1 MAEIGNI
8 FLPNILSPFDVS
20 AIVENLVK
28 FRQKILTDPLN
39 NRKNLIQEK
48 QKALSTLKSNVI
60 DLLATAQI
68 LSSQISYKVFKPVL
82 TNITGSE
89 NPSNIISVSAGPDAV
104 ASNFDVK
111 VNQLAQAWKVKSE
124 SFSSSSVTL
133 SSLGVT
139 TGEIIAIKG
148 TDKGDA
154 KVLRLDPN
162 WTISQLRDKINELNA
177 GVTAY
182 LVNEGSGVRLII
194 AGTKTGESREF
205 MTLADVSGNALQ
217 KLRLTVTPVTL
228 INKYYPSD
236 STTYQSDAF
245 TKKDVVVGTLLGLN
259 TASNEA
265 PSGTITIQ
273 GTDGISF
280 QVSIDLN
287 ARTLEQ
293 IAADINNA
301 AIANGSIVRATILEE
316 GGMSRLKIT
325 NVSTTNPP
333 SDSNHVLETLGVL
346 AQNYSNVVSAG
357 QNAQISIDGNIFES
371 PDNTFTSEETG
382 ITGVTFTALRESTD
396 TIRVSITRDIDRII
410 KYFQDLAE
418 SWNRVV
424 DFIKSQI
431 TFDEK
436 RKSAGPLSGES
447 VLLAVDSAMR
457 RALSGIIEIPQM
469 DASFKTY
476 SIASLGLSL
485 DREGKLSVDA
495 SKLRSALEADFEGV
509 VRALTSTIQKKIVS
523 NEFNPNDPDNPTD
536 TNPLGISGEI
546 LVNGKSVVI
555 YSGDTLRQIAQKINS
570 ASDTA
575 RAYIKLFL
583 RVLSDNTVV
592 KKYKLIIENLQSGL
606 PDLKE
611 VSVSGSVLSDLG
623 LASSSTFI
631 TKNKV
636 SLYVLKTD
644 TFFSDTQPV
653 RNVVDQDSSTSDTAN
668 NISGAITFKLQDGTS
683 VTTSVIDISSDSL
696 SDIVTKI
703 NSAAGSS
710 IAEVKTTVVDGKVKY
725 YIQISGVSTD
735 PNDWSVINPDDT
747 PDDRKLLLQFLGIL
761 KKDENDE
768 SFDKGFAE
776 RLRENLAAVTGSRGA
791 IGSTESRFQGELT
804 GIDKDLERI
813 SKEIEEFRASLYQR
827 WARANQLIAQMNN
840 MLQFFRMLS
849 SALIQGVSNPFISSG
864 QKK

>member
-48 QKALSTLKSNVI
+48 QKALSTLKNNVI

-104 ASNFDVK
+104 ASNFDVQ
-111 VNQLAQAWKVKSE
+111 VIQLARAWKVS
-124 SFSSSSVTL
+124 SADPVFSSSSVTL
-133 SSLGVT
+133 SSLGVN

-148 TDKGDA
+148 TDKGNA
-154 KVLRLDPN
+154 KVLRLDQN

-182 LVNEGSGVRLII
+182 LVNEGGGVRLII
-194 AGTKTGESREF
+194 AGTKTGASREF

-217 KLRLTVTPVTL
+217 KLRLTGGTL
-228 INKYYPSD
+228 SRKYDTLPAGEYR
-236 STTYQSDAF
+236 SDAF

-259 TASNEA
+259 TASGEA
-265 PSGTITIQ
+265 PSGTITIN
-273 GTDGISF
+273 GTPI
-280 QVSIDLN
+280 SIDLN
-287 ARTLEQ
+287 TMTLE
-293 IAADINNA
+293 DIRD
-301 AIANGSIVRATILEE
+301 AINSASYPPGSGATATILEE
-316 GGMSRLKIT
+316 GGMFRLKIT
-325 NVSTTNPP
+325 NVTSI
-333 SDSNHVLETLGVL
+333 SDNNHVLETLGVL

-357 QNAQISIDGNIFES
+357 QNAQISIDGNIFTS
-371 PDNTFTSEETG
+371 QDNTFTPEETG

-418 SWNRVV
+418 SWNKVV

-431 TFDEK
+431 TFDQK
-436 RKSAGPLSGES
+436 KKSAGPLSGES

-485 DREGKLSVDA
+485 DREGKLSVDV

-509 VRALTSTIQKKIVS
+509 VRALTSSIEKKIVS

-555 YSGDTLRQIAQKINS
+555 YSGDTLRQVAQKINS

-575 RAYIKLFL
+575 RAYIKLF
-583 RVLSDNTVV
+583 RHVLPDNTVV

-611 VSVSGSVLSDLG
+611 VSGNVLSDLG
-623 LASSSTFI
+623 LASTSFI

-636 SLYVLKTD
+636 STYILKTD

-668 NISGAITFKLQDGTS
+668 NISGAITFKLQDGTPVSIS
-683 VTTSVIDISSDSL
+683 VDISSDSL
-696 SDIVTKI
+696 SDTNPPSGLSNIVSKI
-703 NSAAGSS
+703 NAVGASA
-710 IAEVKTTVVDGKVKY
+710 ELKTTVVDGKVKY

-735 PNDWSVINPDDT
+735 PNDWSDT
-747 PDDRKLLLQFLGIL
+747 TGGKLLQFLGIL

-768 SFDKGFAE
+768 RFDKGFAE

-791 IGSTESRFQGELT
+791 IGLTESRFQGELT

-813 SKEIEEFRASLYQR
+813 SEEIEQFRASLYQR

-849 SALIQGVSNPFISSG
+849 SALIQGVSNPFIPSG
-864 QKK
+864 QRR

>member
-48 QKALSTLKSNVI
+48 RQALSTLKNNVI
-60 DLLATAQI
+60 ELLATAQI
-68 LSSQISYKVFKPVL
+68 LSSQISYKVFKPAL

-104 ASNFDVK
+104 ASNFDVQ
-111 VNQLAQAWKVKSE
+111 VNQLAQAWKVGSAV
-124 SFSSSSVTL
+124 FSSSSVTL

-148 TDKGDA
+148 TDKGNA

-182 LVNEGSGVRLII
+182 LVSEGGGVRLII

-217 KLRLTVTPVTL
+217 DLGFTGGTL
-228 INKYYPSD
+228 SRKYDTLPGGE
-236 STTYQSDAF
+236 YQSDAF

-259 TASNEA
+259 TASGEA
-265 PSGTITIQ
+265 PSGTITIN
-273 GTDGISF
+273 GTPI
-280 QVSIDLN
+280 SIDLN
-287 ARTLEQ
+287 TMTLE
-293 IAADINNA
+293 DIRNA
-301 AIANGSIVRATILEE
+301 INASGSGATATILEE
-316 GGMSRLKIT
+316 GGVFRLKIT
-325 NVSTTNPP
+325 GATSI
-333 SDSNHVLETLGVL
+333 SDDNHVLETLGVL

-357 QNAQISIDGNIFES
+357 QNAQISIDGNIFTS
-371 PDNTFTSEETG
+371 QDNTFTPEETG
-382 ITGVTFTALRESTD
+382 ITGVTFTALRASTD
-396 TIRVSITRDIDRII
+396 VIRVSITRDIDKII
-410 KYFQDLAE
+410 KYFQDLAQ
-418 SWNRVV
+418 SWNKVV

-431 TFDEK
+431 TFDQK
-436 RKSAGPLSGES
+436 KKSAGPLSGES

-476 SIASLGLSL
+476 SITSLGLSL

-509 VRALTSTIQKKIVS
+509 VRALTSSIQKKIVS
-523 NEFNPNDPDNPTD
+523 SGFASAD
-536 TNPLGISGEI
+536 TSLGISGEI

-555 YSGDTLRQIAQKINS
+555 DPSDTLRQIAQKINS
-570 ASDTA
+570 VSNTA
-575 RAYIKLFL
+575 RAYIKS
-583 RVLSDNTVV
+583 VSGQ
-592 KKYKLIIENLQSGL
+592 YKLIIENLQSGL

-611 VSVSGSVLSDLG
+611 VSGNVLSDLG
-623 LASSSTFI
+623 LASTSFI

-636 SLYVLKTD
+636 SLYILKTD

-668 NISGAITFKLQDGTS
+668 NISGTITFKLQDGTT

-710 IAEVKTTVVDGKVKY
+710 IAEVKTTVVDGRVKY

-735 PNDWSVINPDDT
+735 PNEWSDT
-747 PDDRKLLLQFLGIL
+747 TGGKLLQFLGIL
-761 KKDENDE
+761 KKDENDQ
-768 SFDKGFAE
+768 SFNKGFAE
-776 RLRENLAAVTGSRGA
+776 RLRENLAAVTGSNGA
-791 IGSTESRFQGELT
+791 IGLTESRFQGELT

-813 SKEIEEFRASLYQR
+813 SEEIEQFRASLYQR
-827 WARANQLIAQMNN
+827 WARANQLIAQANN

-849 SALIQGVSNPFISSG
+849 SALIQGVSNPFIPSG
-864 QKK
+864 QRR

>member
-48 QKALSTLKSNVI
+48 RQALSTLKNNVI
-60 DLLATAQI
+60 ELLATAQI
-68 LSSQISYKVFKPVL
+68 LSSQISYKVFKPAL

-104 ASNFDVK
+104 ASNFDVQ
-111 VNQLAQAWKVKSE
+111 VNQLAQAWKVGSAV
-124 SFSSSSVTL
+124 FSSSSVTL

-148 TDKGDA
+148 TDKGNA

-182 LVNEGSGVRLII
+182 LVSEGGGVRLII

-217 KLRLTVTPVTL
+217 DLGFTGGTL
-228 INKYYPSD
+228 SRKYDTLPAGE
-236 STTYQSDAF
+236 YQSDAF

-259 TASNEA
+259 TASGEA
-265 PSGTITIQ
+265 PSGTITIN
-273 GTDGISF
+273 GTPI
-280 QVSIDLN
+280 SIDLN
-287 ARTLEQ
+287 TMTLE
-293 IAADINNA
+293 DIRNA
-301 AIANGSIVRATILEE
+301 INASGSGATATILEE
-316 GGMSRLKIT
+316 GGVFRLKIT
-325 NVSTTNPP
+325 GATSI
-333 SDSNHVLETLGVL
+333 SDDNHVLETLGVL

-357 QNAQISIDGNIFES
+357 QNAQISIDGNIFTS
-371 PDNTFTSEETG
+371 QDNTFTPEETG
-382 ITGVTFTALRESTD
+382 ITGVTFTALRASTD
-396 TIRVSITRDIDRII
+396 VIRVSITRDIDKII
-410 KYFQDLAE
+410 KYFQDLAQ
-418 SWNRVV
+418 SWNKVV

-431 TFDEK
+431 TFDQK
-436 RKSAGPLSGES
+436 KKSAGPLSGES

-476 SIASLGLSL
+476 SITSLGLSL
-485 DREGKLSVDA
+485 DREGKLSVDV

-509 VRALTSTIQKKIVS
+509 VRALTSSIEKKIVS
-523 NEFNPNDPDNPTD
+523 SGFASAD
-536 TNPLGISGEI
+536 TSLGISGEI

-555 YSGDTLRQIAQKINS
+555 NPSDTLRQIAQKINS
-570 ASDTA
+570 VSDTA
-575 RAYIKLFL
+575 RAYIKS
-583 RVLSDNTVV
+583 VSGQ
-592 KKYKLIIENLQSGL
+592 YKLIIENLQSGL

-611 VSVSGSVLSDLG
+611 VSGNVLSDLG
-623 LASSSTFI
+623 LASTSFI

-636 SLYVLKTD
+636 SLYILKTD

-668 NISGAITFKLQDGTS
+668 NISGTITFKLQDGTT

-710 IAEVKTTVVDGKVKY
+710 IAEVKTTVVDGRVKY
-725 YIQISGVSTD
+725 YIQISGVITD
-735 PNDWSVINPDDT
+735 PNEWLDT
-747 PDDRKLLLQFLGIL
+747 TGGKLLQFLGIL
-761 KKDENDE
+761 KKDENDQ
-768 SFDKGFAE
+768 SFNKGFAE
-776 RLRENLAAVTGSRGA
+776 RLRENLAAVTGSNGA
-791 IGSTESRFQGELT
+791 IGLTESRFQGELT

-813 SKEIEEFRASLYQR
+813 SEEIEQFRASLYQR
-827 WARANQLIAQMNN
+827 WARANQLIAQANN

-849 SALIQGVSNPFISSG
+849 SALIQGVSNPFVSSG
-864 QKK
+864 QRR

>member
-48 QKALSTLKSNVI
+48 QQALSTLKNNVI
-60 DLLATAQI
+60 ELLATAQI
-68 LSSQISYKVFKPVL
+68 LSSRISYKVFKPAL
-82 TNITGSE
+82 TNITGAE
-89 NPSNIISVSAGPDAV
+89 NPSNIISVSAGPDAI
-104 ASNFDVK
+104 ASNFDVQ
-111 VNQLAQAWKVKSE
+111 VNQLAQAWKVGSAV
-124 SFSSSSVTL
+124 FSSSSVTL

-148 TDKGDA
+148 TDKGNA

-182 LVNEGSGVRLII
+182 LVNEGGGVRLII
-194 AGTKTGESREF
+194 AGTKTGASREF

-217 KLRLTVTPVTL
+217 DLGFTGGVLSRKYDTL
-228 INKYYPSD
+228 PGSE
-236 STTYQSDAF
+236 YQSDAF

-259 TASNEA
+259 TASGEA
-265 PSGTITIQ
+265 PSGTITIN
-273 GTDGISF
+273 GTPI
-280 QVSIDLN
+280 SIDLN
-287 ARTLEQ
+287 TMTLE
-293 IAADINNA
+293 DIRNA
-301 AIANGSIVRATILEE
+301 INASGSGATATILEE
-316 GGMSRLKIT
+316 GGVFRLKIT
-325 NVSTTNPP
+325 GATSI
-333 SDSNHVLETLGVL
+333 SDNNHVLETLGVL

-357 QNAQISIDGNIFES
+357 QNARISIDGNIFES
-371 PDNTFTSEETG
+371 PDNIFTSEETG
-382 ITGVTFTALRESTD
+382 ITGVTFTALRASTD
-396 TIRVSITRDIDRII
+396 VIRISINRDTDKII
-410 KYFQDLAE
+410 RYFQDLTQ
-418 SWNRVV
+418 SWNKVV
-424 DFIKSQI
+424 DFIKDQVRY
-431 TFDEK
+431 DEEK
-436 RKSAGPLSGES
+436 KSAGPLSGEF

-469 DASFKTY
+469 DGSFKTY
-476 SIASLGLSL
+476 SIGSLGLSL

-509 VRALTSTIQKKIVS
+509 VRALTSSIQKKIVS
-523 NEFNPNDPDNPTD
+523 SGFASAD
-536 TNPLGISGEI
+536 TSLGISGEI

-555 YSGDTLRQIAQKINS
+555 DPSDTLRQIAQKINS
-570 ASDTA
+570 VSDTA
-575 RAYIKLFL
+575 RAYIKS
-583 RVLSDNTVV
+583 VSGQ
-592 KKYKLIIENLQSGL
+592 YKLIVENLQIGL

-611 VSVSGSVLSDLG
+611 VSGNVLSDLG
-623 LASSSTFI
+623 LASTSFI

-636 SLYVLKTD
+636 SLYILKTD

-668 NISGAITFKLQDGTS
+668 NISGTITFRLQDGTS
-683 VTTSVIDISSDSL
+683 VTTSVIDINSDSL
-696 SDIVTKI
+696 SDIAAKI

-710 IAEVKTTVVDGKVKY
+710 IAEVKTTVVDGRLKY

-735 PNDWSVINPDDT
+735 PADWSDT
-747 PDDRKLLLQFLGIL
+747 TGGKLLQFLGIL
-761 KKDENDE
+761 KKDENDQ
-768 SFDKGFAE
+768 SFNKGFAE
-776 RLRENLAAVTGSRGA
+776 RLRENLAAVTGSNGA
-791 IGSTESRFQGELT
+791 IGLTESRFQGELT

-813 SKEIEEFRASLYQR
+813 SDEIEQFRASLYQR

-849 SALIQGVSNPFISSG
+849 SALIQGVSNPFIPSG
-864 QKK
+864 QRR

>member
-48 QKALSTLKSNVI
+48 QKALSILKNNVI

-104 ASNFDVK
+104 ASNFDVQ
-111 VNQLAQAWKVKSE
+111 VIQLARAWKVS
-124 SFSSSSVTL
+124 SADPVFSSSSVTL

-182 LVNEGSGVRLII
+182 LVNEGGGVRLII
-194 AGTKTGESREF
+194 AATKTGASREF
-205 MTLADVSGNALQ
+205 MTLADVKGDALQ
-217 KLRLTVTPVTL
+217 KLRLTGGTSTL
-228 INKYYPSD
+228 SRKYDTLPD
-236 STTYQSDAF
+236 GIYQSDAF
-245 TKKDVVVGTLLGLN
+245 TKRDVPVGTLLGIN
-259 TASNEA
+259 PGEA
-265 PSGTITIQ
+265 PSGTITIYPET
-273 GTDGISF
+273 GSSF
-280 QVSIDLN
+280 SVSINLTM
-287 ARTLEQ
+287 TLED
-293 IAADINNA
+293 IKNAINTAASGTSVNA
-301 AIANGSIVRATILEE
+301 SILEE
-316 GGMSRLKIT
+316 GGMFRLKIT
-325 NVSTTNPP
+325 GVSNTDAP
-333 SDSNHVLETLGVL
+333 SDDNHVLETLGVL

-592 KKYKLIIENLQSGL
+592 KRYKLIIENLQSGL

-776 RLRENLAAVTGSRGA
+776 RLRENLAAVTGSRRA
-791 IGSTESRFQGELT
+791 IGLTESRFQGELT

-813 SKEIEEFRASLYQR
+813 SKEIEEYRASLYQR

-864 QKK
+864 QRR

>member
-48 QKALSTLKSNVI
+48 QQALSTLKNNVI
-60 DLLATAQI
+60 ELLATAQI

-82 TNITGSE
+82 TNLTGSE
-89 NPSNIISVSAGPDAV
+89 NPSNIISVSSGPDAV
-104 ASNFDVK
+104 ASNFDVQ
-111 VNQLAQAWKVKSE
+111 VNQLAQAWKVGSA

-148 TDKGDA
+148 ADKGNA

-182 LVNEGSGVRLII
+182 LVNEGGGVRLII

-205 MTLADVSGNALQ
+205 MTLVDVSGDALQ
-217 KLRLTVTPVTL
+217 NLGLTGGILSRKYDTL
-228 INKYYPSD
+228 PAGEYR
-236 STTYQSDAF
+236 SDAF

-259 TASNEA
+259 TASGEA
-265 PSGTITIQ
+265 PSGTITIN
-273 GTDGISF
+273 GTPI
-280 QVSIDLN
+280 SIDLN
-287 ARTLEQ
+287 TMTLE
-293 IAADINNA
+293 DIKNA
-301 AIANGSIVRATILEE
+301 INASGSGATATILEE
-316 GGMSRLKIT
+316 VGMFRLKIT
-325 NVSTTNPP
+325 GVSSI
-333 SDSNHVLETLGVL
+333 SDDNHVLETLGVL

-357 QNAQISIDGNIFES
+357 QNAQISIDGNIFTS
-371 PDNTFTSEETG
+371 QDNTFTPEETG
-382 ITGVTFTALRESTD
+382 ITGVTFTALRASTD
-396 TIRVSITRDIDRII
+396 VIRVSITRDIDKII
-410 KYFQDLAE
+410 KYFQDLAQ
-418 SWNRVV
+418 SWNKVV

-431 TFDEK
+431 TFDQK
-436 RKSAGPLSGES
+436 KKSAGPLSGES
-447 VLLAVDSAMR
+447 VLLAVDAAMR

-469 DASFKTY
+469 DGSFKTY

-509 VRALTSTIQKKIVS
+509 VRALTSSIEKKIVS
-523 NEFNPNDPDNPTD
+523 SGFSSAD
-536 TNPLGISGEI
+536 TSLGISGEI
-546 LVNGKSVVI
+546 LVNGKGVVI
-555 YSGDTLRQIAQKINS
+555 DPGDTLRQIAQKINS

-575 RAYIKLFL
+575 RAYIKS
-583 RVLSDNTVV
+583 VSGQ
-592 KKYKLIIENLQSGL
+592 YKLIIENLQIGL

-611 VSVSGSVLSDLG
+611 VSGNVLSDLG
-623 LASSSTFI
+623 LASTSFI

-636 SLYVLKTD
+636 SLYILKTD

-653 RNVVDQDSSTSDTAN
+653 RNIVDQDSSTSDTAN
-668 NISGAITFKLQDGTS
+668 NISGTITFRLQDGTS

-696 SDIVTKI
+696 SDIAAKI

-710 IAEVKTTVVDGKVKY
+710 IAEVKTTVVDGKLKY

-735 PNDWSVINPDDT
+735 PNDWSDST
-747 PDDRKLLLQFLGIL
+747 GGKLLQFLGIL
-761 KKDENDE
+761 KKDENDQ

-776 RLRENLAAVTGSRGA
+776 RLRESLAAVTGSRGA
-791 IGSTESRFQGELT
+791 IGLTESRFQGELT

-813 SKEIEEFRASLYQR
+813 SEEIEQFRASLYQR
-827 WARANQLIAQMNN
+827 WSRANQLIAQMNN

-849 SALIQGVSNPFISSG
+849 SALIQGVSNPFIPSG
-864 QKK
+864 QRR

>member
-8 FLPNILSPFDVS
+8 FMPNILSQFDVS
-20 AIVENLVK
+20 AIVESLVK
-28 FRQKILTDPLN
+28 LRQKILTDPLN
-39 NRKNLIQEK
+39 SRRSLIEKKQE
-48 QKALSTLKSNVI
+48 ALSTLKNNVVE
-60 DLLATAQI
+60 LLATAQI

-82 TNITGSE
+82 TNLTGSE

-104 ASNFDVK
+104 ASNFDVQ
-111 VNQLAQAWKVKSE
+111 VNQLAKAWKVGSTV
-124 SFSSSSVTL
+124 FSSSSVTL

-148 TDKGDA
+148 TDRGDA

-182 LVNEGSGVRLII
+182 LVNEGGGVRLII

-217 KLRLTVTPVTL
+217 DLGLTGGALSRKYDTL
-228 INKYYPSD
+228 PGGE
-236 STTYQSDAF
+236 YQSDAF
-245 TKKDVVVGTLLGLN
+245 TKKDVKVGSLLGLN
-259 TASNEA
+259 TASGEA
-265 PSGTITIQ
+265 PSGTITIN
-273 GTDGISF
+273 GTPI
-280 QVSIDLN
+280 SIDLN
-287 ARTLEQ
+287 TMTLE
-293 IAADINNA
+293 DIKNA
-301 AIANGSIVRATILEE
+301 INASGSGATATILEE
-316 GGMSRLKIT
+316 GGMFRLKIT
-325 NVSTTNPP
+325 GVSSI
-333 SDSNHVLETLGVL
+333 SDDNHVLETLGVL
-346 AQNYSNVVSAG
+346 AQNYSNVVTAG
-357 QNAQISIDGNIFES
+357 QNAQISIDGNTFTS
-371 PDNTFTSEETG
+371 QDNTFTPEETG

-396 TIRVSITRDIDRII
+396 VIRVSITRDTDKIV
-410 KYFQDLAE
+410 KYFQDLAQ
-418 SWNRVV
+418 SWNKVV
-424 DFIKSQI
+424 DFIKYQVRY
-431 TFDEK
+431 DEEK
-436 RKSAGPLSGES
+436 KSAGPLSGEF
-447 VLLAVDSAMR
+447 VLLSVESAMR

-469 DASFKTY
+469 DGSFKTY
-476 SIASLGLSL
+476 SIGSLGLSL

-509 VRALTSTIQKKIVS
+509 VRALTSTIEKKIVS

-555 YSGDTLRQIAQKINS
+555 DPGDTLRQIAQKINS
-570 ASDTA
+570 VSDTA
-575 RAYIKLFL
+575 KAYVKLFR
-583 RVLSDNTVV
+583 RVLPDNTVV

-611 VSVSGSVLSDLG
+611 VSGSVLSDLG

-668 NISGAITFKLQDGTS
+668 NISGTITFKLQDGTPVSIS
-683 VTTSVIDISSDSL
+683 VDISSDSL
-696 SDIVTKI
+696 SDTNPPSGLSNIVSKI
-703 NSAAGSS
+703 NAVGASA
-710 IAEVKTTVVDGKVKY
+710 ELKTTVVDGKLKY

-735 PNDWSVINPDDT
+735 PADWSDST
-747 PDDRKLLLQFLGIL
+747 GGKLLQFLGIL
-761 KKDENDE
+761 KKDENDQ

-776 RLRENLAAVTGSRGA
+776 RLRANLASLGTSTGA
-791 IGSTESRFQGELT
+791 IGAAESRFQGELT
-804 GIDKDLERI
+804 GISKDLERI
-813 SKEIEEFRASLYQR
+813 SEEIEQYRAFLYER
-827 WARANQLIAQMNN
+827 WGRANQLIARINS
-840 MLQFFRMLS
+840 MLQIFRMI
-849 SALIQGVSNPFISSG
+849 SASLIQGVINPFFSSG
-864 QKK
+864 NNNRPGM

>member
-1 MAEIGNI
+1 
-8 FLPNILSPFDVS
+8 
-20 AIVENLVK
+20 
-28 FRQKILTDPLN
+28 
-39 NRKNLIQEK
+39 
-48 QKALSTLKSNVI
+48 
-60 DLLATAQI
+60 

-194 AGTKTGESREF
+194 AGTKIGASREF

-371 PDNTFTSEETG
+371 PDNTFTPEETG

-418 SWNRVV
+418 SWNKVV

-611 VSVSGSVLSDLG
+611 VSGNVLSDLG
-623 LASSSTFI
+623 LASTSFI

-636 SLYVLKTD
+636 SLYILKTD

-653 RNVVDQDSSTSDTAN
+653 RNVVDQDSSTPDITTN
-668 NISGAITFKLQDGTS
+668 GISGTITFKLQNGTT
-683 VTTSVIDISSDSL
+683 VTTSGINISSDPLDSL
-696 SDIVTKI
+696 YDIATKI
-703 NSAAGSS
+703 NSAAGSN

-725 YIQISGVSTD
+725 YIQIGGVSTD
-735 PNDWSVINPDDT
+735 PADWSDST
-747 PDDRKLLLQFLGIL
+747 GGKLLQFLGIL

>member
-48 QKALSTLKSNVI
+48 QKALSILKNNVI

-89 NPSNIISVSAGPDAV
+89 NPSNIISVSVVPDAV

-111 VNQLAQAWKVKSE
+111 VIQLAQAWKVGSALPP
-124 SFSSSSVTL
+124 FSSSSVTL

-139 TGEIIAIKG
+139 TGDIIAIKG
-148 TDKGDA
+148 SDKMNA

-182 LVNEGSGVRLII
+182 LVNEGGGVRLII
-194 AGTKTGESREF
+194 AATKTGASREF
-205 MTLADVSGNALQ
+205 MTLADVKGDALQ
-217 KLRLTVTPVTL
+217 KLRLTGGTL
-228 INKYYPSD
+228 SRKYSLPD
-236 STTYQSDAF
+236 PNEYQSDAF
-245 TKKDVVVGTLLGLN
+245 TKKDVPVGTLLGIN
-259 TASNEA
+259 PGGA
-265 PSGTITIQ
+265 PSGTITIYPET
-273 GTDGISF
+273 GSSF
-280 QVSIDLN
+280 SVSINLTM
-287 ARTLEQ
+287 TLEE
-293 IAADINNA
+293 IMNAINSS
-301 AIANGSIVRATILEE
+301 GSGATATILEE
-316 GGMSRLKIT
+316 GGMFRLKIT
-325 NVSTTNPP
+325 GVSSI
-333 SDSNHVLETLGVL
+333 SDDNHVLETLGVL

-357 QNAQISIDGNIFES
+357 RNAEISIDGNTFTS
-371 PDNTFTSEETG
+371 PDNTFTPEETG

-436 RKSAGPLSGES
+436 KKSAGPLSGES

-457 RALSGIIEIPQM
+457 RALSGIIEITQM

-476 SIASLGLSL
+476 SIPSLGFSF
-485 DREGKLSVDA
+485 DKEGKLSVDT
-495 SKLRSALEADFEGV
+495 SKLRSALETDFEGV
-509 VRALTSTIQKKIVS
+509 VRALTSTIEKKIVS
-523 NEFNPNDPDNPTD
+523 NEFNPNDPNNPTD

-555 YSGDTLRQIAQKINS
+555 NSGDTLRQIAQKINS
-570 ASDTA
+570 VSDTA

-583 RVLSDNTVV
+583 RVLPDNTVV

-611 VSVSGSVLSDLG
+611 VSGNVLSDLG
-623 LASSSTFI
+623 LASTSFI

-636 SLYVLKTD
+636 SSNVLKTD

-653 RNVVDQDSSTSDTAN
+653 KNVVDQNPSTPDITTIG
-668 NISGAITFKLQDGTS
+668 ISGTITFKLQSGAT
-683 VTTSVIDISSDSL
+683 VTTDPSDPIDISSDSL

-710 IAEVKTTVVDGKVKY
+710 IAEVKTTVVDGRVKY

-735 PNDWSVINPDDT
+735 PNEWSDT
-747 PDDRKLLLQFLGIL
+747 TGGKLLQFLGIL

-791 IGSTESRFQGELT
+791 IGLTESSFQGELT

-813 SKEIEEFRASLYQR
+813 SKEIEEYRASLYQR

-849 SALIQGVSNPFISSG
+849 SVLIQGVSNPFISSG
-864 QKK
+864 QRR